1 MIENEILEWIK
12 NLKQERDEARAAVS
26 HPITIR
32 KVIFERDE
40 ARTDAM
46 RWRQD
51 HRHLMETSAQEIK
64 VALAERDEALAK
76 LEPLK
81 KELDQAIAERTPHDY
96 GVLKTQI
103 EHLKQS
109 LHDARIY
116 NSGLAAELERVK
128 AIPRQSGDL
137 NAELSKLVAD
147 MNRAH
152 AAQVKPEPSR
162 LEIAAMF
169 YAADIAAGNVETASI
184 PDECPNDA
192 LEHADALIAAA
203 CSGGALIAAADAGG
217 GPGTGVPEYGRY
229 VDGKWVGTPVPQ
241 TIQSN
246 GGSGGCSPQ

>member
-1 MIENEILEWIK
+1 MNDNEILEGIK
-12 NLKQERDEARAAVS
+12 SLMKER
-26 HPITIR
+26 
-32 KVIFERDE
+32 
-40 ARTDAM
+40 
-46 RWRQD
+46 
-51 HRHLMETSAQEIK
+51 
-64 VALAERDEALAK
+64 
-76 LEPLK
+76 
-81 KELDQAIAERTPHDY
+81 DQAIAERTPHDY
-96 GVLKTQI
+96 GVLKTHI

-152 AAQVKPEPSR
+152 AAQVNPEPSR
-162 LEIAAMF
+162 LEIAAMMLSGSF
-169 YAADIAAGNVETASI
+169 QSVGDFDSLAKAA
-184 PDECPNDA
+184 
-192 LEHADALIAAA
+192 LKQADALIAAA
-203 CSGGALIAAADAGG
+203 KANG

-241 TIQSN
+241 TIQSS

>member
-1 MIENEILEWIK
+1 
-12 NLKQERDEARAAVS
+12 
-26 HPITIR
+26 
-32 KVIFERDE
+32 
-40 ARTDAM
+40 M

-51 HRHLMETSAQEIK
+51 HHQLVKTSAQDIK

-152 AAQVKPEPSR
+152 AAQVSPEPSR
-162 LEIAAMF
+162 LEIAAMLLSGF
-169 YAADIAAGNVETASI
+169 AASDTSVIHNKYNFVLTE
-184 PDECPNDA
+184 
-192 LEHADALIAAA
+192 ADALIAAA
-203 CSGGALIAAADAGG
+203 KAGG

-229 VDGKWVGTPVPQ
+229 VDGKWVGTPIPQ
-241 TIQSN
+241 TGQSS